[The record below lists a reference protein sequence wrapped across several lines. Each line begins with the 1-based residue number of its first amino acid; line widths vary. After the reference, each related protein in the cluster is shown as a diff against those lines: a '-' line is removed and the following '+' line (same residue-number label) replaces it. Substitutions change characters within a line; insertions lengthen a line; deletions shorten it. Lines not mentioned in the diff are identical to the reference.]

1 MDRVL
6 KIKSKGKLYLLLS
19 LGIIVA
25 IAYGNQKKLQYYLY
39 YNTQIPEVLAKLRG
53 EYPVND
59 EHVLTSIGGKLAL
72 RGKLPTMPILVNK
85 YDTGVSKQIR
95 AVGSWEGRLGFL
107 LLNVVKPNDTVVEVG
122 ANYGYYSLLMGRA
135 AGDNGKVLTF
145 EANPHV
151 AKYLDMSIS
160 LNNLENIV
168 KNQQIA
174 IGTQNSGNVYI
185 VYDKNIM
192 GNAFIVDDLND
203 IPKNDGKDWRYEEV
217 KLTNLTNAIPEVKN
231 IDVLRMDAEGSEI
244 LVINGAR
251 DLINSSPNLKIVME
265 WSNEIMGKYGDTN
278 DLIDYLVSQNFR
290 FWDISPNGL
299 IEYSVSNLKA
309 KKGFHDMYISRTE
322 PGDISLSSYPKELG

>member
-1 MDRVL
+1 MR
-6 KIKSKGKLYLLLS
+6 KSVKRKRKLYLLLS
-19 LGIIVA
+19 LCIIGTMAVM
-25 IAYGNQKKLQYYLY
+25 NKKNLQYYLY
-39 YNTQIPEVLAKLRG
+39 YNTEVPEVLAKLRG
-53 EYPVND
+53 EYQVND

-135 AGDNGKVLTF
+135 AGSNGRVLTF
-145 EANPHV
+145 EANPKV
-151 AKYLDMSIS
+151 SKYLDMSIA
-160 LNNLENIV
+160 LNNLENTV

-174 IGTQNSGNVYI
+174 IGTQTEGSVYI

-192 GNAFIVDDLND
+192 GNAFIVDNLND

-217 KLTNLTNAIPEVKN
+217 KLTNLTNAIPEVDK

-251 DLINSSPNLKIVME
+251 DLINNSPNIKIVME
-265 WSNEIMGKYGDTN
+265 WSNEIMGKYGDPN
-278 DLIDYLVSQNFR
+278 DLIDYLASQNFR

-299 IEYSVSNLKA
+299 VEYSVANLKA
-309 KKGFHDMYISRTE
+309 KRGFHDMYISRTE
-322 PGDISLSSYPKELG
+322 PGNISLNSYPKELG